1 MSKCMLSGRMA
12 FPHIFAP
19 RKNNDNGD
27 EKYELTLLVKPDAPC
42 VKKYLAEC
50 LKVAAEKFGGEA
62 EAKRILMKRPVWKKG
77 DDRDNPPEG
86 YVGMLVITIRSKT
99 MPDFYSADRK
109 RLTLDQAKQ
118 IFYAGCMINLISSP
132 WCYDSNGNRG
142 VSHELISIQ
151 FAGHADAFSG
161 RPQSSADD
169 FPDLS
174 AQGGDSFSQSDDSNV
189 DDLL

>member
-12 FPHIFAP
+12 FPHIFSP
-19 RKNNDNGD
+19 RKNDNGD
-27 EKYELTLLVKPDAPC
+27 EKYELTLLVNPNDPC

-50 LKVAAEKFGGEA
+50 LRMAAEKFGGEV
-62 EAKRILMKRPVWKKG
+62 EAKRILAKRPIWKKG
-77 DDRDNPPEG
+77 DDKPNPPQG
-86 YVGMLVITIRSKT
+86 YEGMLYITIRSKE

-109 RLTLDQAKQ
+109 HLTLEQAKKLL
-118 IFYAGCMINLISSP
+118 YPGCFVNLISSP
-132 WCYDSNGNRG
+132 WCYDSKGNRG

-151 FAGHADAFSG
+151 FAAHGDAFSG
-161 RPQSSADD
+161 RPQSSAED

-174 AQGGDSFSQSDDSNV
+174 VGGSDAFSGGSSESV